1 MNNTDARASCFQLL
15 ALGFAHPLAD
25 FYPHLESGEY
35 SRVLALQAD
44 AATGDILPVCMASGV
59 FEDFEAEYIRLFQVG
74 HRGRPCVPLNAADYD
89 DLLAGGDRPQ
99 FLLRYSQW
107 YRHFGLK
114 IAEEGDNLLPDHLVC
129 QLEFMA
135 WLAQLEHRAE
145 AGSDL
150 EQGYRRAQV
159 DFLQKE
165 LLPMLPPLLSALSK
179 EARDGEC
186 AKFFLALGQSL
197 ELVTTETLGLL
208 LEQAPPPQ
216 RQDDTIE
223 AVNLWE

>member
-15 ALGFAHPLAD
+15 ALGFSHPVAE
-25 FYPHLESGEY
+25 FYPHLQSGEY
-35 SRVLALQAD
+35 SRALALQAD
-44 AATGDILPVCMASGV
+44 AATGDILPVCMAAGG
-59 FEDFEAEYIRLFQVG
+59 FEAFEAEYIRLFQVG
-74 HRGRPCVPLNAADYD
+74 QRGRPCVSLNAADYD

-107 YRHFGLK
+107 YRHFGLQ

-135 WLAQLEHRAE
+135 WLAQLEFGAT
-145 AGSDL
+145 AGSEL
-150 EQGYRRAQV
+150 EYGYRRAQV

-165 LLPMLPPLLSALSK
+165 LLPLLPPLLSALSNG
-179 EARDGEC
+179 ARGVEC
-186 AKFFLALGQSL
+186 AQFFLALGQAL
-197 ELVTTETLGLL
+197 ELVTTETLALL

-216 RQDDTIE
+216 RTDNTIE